1 MGSAARRCGAK
12 VAAHARGGAWVW
24 EGAAPWRRCS
34 PTRVTRWGCG
44 VGGPE
49 LAAAIRADAGERD
62 LPSGA
67 RFADTLR
74 PTSVFPR
81 RSRARRWWWSQVPT
95 HGLREVLRATWRP
108 VIPLAFL
115 DGERDQGDRAEHA
128 AVQNEIT
135 ASEVAWS
142 EKTFVALLGPSR
154 KEVAAG
160 QPTVVVA
167 ASRDLALAEEVQRAF
182 WTDDRFRVYLS
193 EDVVGVEL
201 GGALKNVVAIA
212 AGASDGLGFGHNA
225 RAALITRGLSEMARL
240 AMKMGGDALTLAGLA
255 GMGDLVLTCTGEL
268 SRNRYVGFEL
278 GKGRTLSEVLGEMRQ
293 VAEGVRTARSAREL
307 AQREGVSMPITEMV
321 FQVLYHDKPLRE
333 AVHELM
339 VREARME
346 L

>member
-1 MGSAARRCGAK
+1 MRVAVLGSGSWGSALAK
-12 VAAHARGGAWVW
+12 VLSDKGHEVGLWG
-24 EGAAPWRRCS
+24 RR
-34 PTRVTRWGCG
+34 
-44 VGGPE
+44 PE
-49 LAAAIRADAGERD
+49 LAAAIRETRENATF
-62 LPSGA
+62 LPGH

-74 PTSVFPR
+74 PTAALGEALE
-81 RSRARRWWWSQVPT
+81 RAQMVVVAVPT
-95 HGLREVLRATWRP
+95 HGLREVLRDAAP
-108 VIPLAFL
+108 LIPLGVPMVSATKGIEQNTLQF
-115 DGERDQGDRAEHA
+115 
-128 AVQNEIT
+128 VNEIT

-142 EKTFVALLGPSR
+142 EKTFVALSGPSFA
-154 KEVAAG
+154 KEGAAG

-193 EDVVGVEL
+193 DDVVGVEL

-225 RAALITRGLSEMARL
+225 RAALITRGLAEMARL
-240 AMKMGGDALTLAGLA
+240 AVKMGGDALTLAGLA

-268 SRNRYVGFEL
+268 SRNRYVGYEL

-307 AQREGVSMPITEMV
+307 AQREGVAMPITEMV

>member
-1 MGSAARRCGAK
+1 MRVAVLGSGSWGSALAK
-12 VAAHARGGAWVW
+12 VLSDKGHDVGLWG
-24 EGAAPWRRCS
+24 RR
-34 PTRVTRWGCG
+34 
-44 VGGPE
+44 PE
-49 LAAAIRADAGERD
+49 LAAAIRETRENATF
-62 LPSGA
+62 LPGA

-74 PTSVFPR
+74 PTSVL
-81 RSRARRWWWSQVPT
+81 SEALEGAQMVVVAVPT
-95 HGLREVLRATWRP
+95 HGLREVLRDAAP
-108 VIPLAFL
+108 VIPLGVPMVSATKGIEQNTLQF
-115 DGERDQGDRAEHA
+115 
-128 AVQNEIT
+128 VNEIT

-142 EKTFVALLGPSR
+142 EKTFVALSGPSFA